1 MHSLETMV
9 EIKVLARRGKSI
21 KGIARELGVS
31 RNTVRK
37 YLRDAAKPSYG
48 PRLPRSMKLDPFM
61 TYLRERVASAKP
73 DWIPATVLIREIREQ
88 GYTGGISQL
97 KVYLARLKPQRV
109 AEPVVRFETP
119 PGKQMQVDFMSIR
132 RGRDRL
138 SAFVATLGYSRA
150 TFVHF
155 VTDEK
160 IETVLACL
168 RQSFEAFGGVPAHV
182 LFDNMK
188 TVVLDRDAYGEGQ
201 HRFHAQ
207 LLELAKDCG
216 FSIRLCRP
224 YRAKTKGKVERFNRY
239 LRYSFWI
246 PLKARFNA
254 SGLLVDCETANLEVS
269 RWLREVA
276 NRRVHGELNER
287 PCDRLQTEREFL
299 QPYEGTVV
307 NHVNF
312 SALSR
317 AVPIPIESL
326 QHPLSSYDALVVQ
339 R

>member
-1 MHSLETMV
+1 MHSLETVV
-9 EIKVLARRGKSI
+9 EIKVLARQGKSI
-21 KGIARELGVS
+21 KAIARELGVS
-31 RNTVRK
+31 RNTVRR
-37 YLRDAAKPSYG
+37 YLRDDAGVGYG
-48 PRLPRSMKLDPFM
+48 PREPRPTQLDPYQA
-61 TYLRERVASAKP
+61 YLLERIAAATP
-73 DWIPATVLIREIREQ
+73 DWIPAVVLLREVQELGYQ
-88 GYTGGISQL
+88 GGLTQL
-97 KVYLARLKPQRV
+97 KMFVNDHKPQPV
-109 AEPVVRFETP
+109 VEPLVRFETP
-119 PGKQMQVDFMSIR
+119 SGKQKQVDFMVIR

-155 VTDEK
+155 VAEDK
-160 IETVLACL
+160 IATVLSCL
-168 RQSFEAFGGVPAHV
+168 RRSFEAFGGVPEHV

-188 TVVLDRDAYGEGQ
+188 TVVLDRDAYGDGQ
-201 HRFHAQ
+201 HRFHPQ

-254 SGLLVDCETANLEVS
+254 AGLLVDHETANLEVS
-269 RWLREVA
+269 RWLREIA

-287 PCDRLQTEREFL
+287 PCDRLQIEQAFL
-299 QPYEGTVV
+299 QPYAGTVV
-307 NHVNF
+307 NHLNF
-312 SALSR
+312 NALSR
-317 AVPIPIESL
+317 AVPIPVESL
-326 QHPLSSYDALVVQ
+326 QHPLSSYDTLVVQ

>member
-1 MHSLETMV
+1 MHSLETVV
-9 EIKVLARRGKSI
+9 EIKVLARQGKSI
-21 KGIARELGVS
+21 KAIARELGVS
-31 RNTVRK
+31 RNTVRR
-37 YLRDAAKPSYG
+37 YLRDDTRAEYG
-48 PRLPRSMKLDPFM
+48 PRGPRPAKLDPYQ
-61 TYLRERVASAKP
+61 TYLLERIAAATP
-73 DWIPATVLIREIREQ
+73 DWIPAVVLLREVRELGYQ
-88 GYTGGISQL
+88 GGLTQL
-97 KVYLARLKPQRV
+97 KAFINDHKPRSII
-109 AEPVVRFETP
+109 EPLVRFETP

-160 IETVLACL
+160 IATVLSCL
-168 RQSFEAFGGVPAHV
+168 RRSFEAFGGVPEHV

-188 TVVLDRDAYGEGQ
+188 TVVLDRDVYGDGL
-201 HRFHAQ
+201 HRFHPQ

-216 FSIRLCRP
+216 FTIRLCRP

-254 SGLLVDCETANLEVS
+254 SGLLVDRETANLEVS

-276 NRRVHGELNER
+276 NPRMHSELNER
-287 PCDRLQTEREFL
+287 PCDRLQTERDCL

-307 NHVNF
+307 SLN
-312 SALSR
+312 ALPR